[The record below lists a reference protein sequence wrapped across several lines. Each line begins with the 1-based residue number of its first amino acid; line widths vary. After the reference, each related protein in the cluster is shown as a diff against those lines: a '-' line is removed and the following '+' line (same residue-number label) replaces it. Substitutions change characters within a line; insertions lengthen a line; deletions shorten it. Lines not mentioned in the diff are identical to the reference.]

1 MTNWVIDPQK
11 IGVEV
16 ELLAPEGSDRK
27 LLAEAI
33 AAEVN
38 GHVRAF
44 FHLDSEPSKVKGKPI
59 FYHLTQA
66 FEVLGENGQAIAHC
80 LDDITIQNSLEKKT
94 KPKSGWYRILSDDV
108 RFLRLT
114 MQHADASDPIEQ
126 SLQKL
131 AELFGVEADAS
142 ESGVYRV
149 ADNTGASIALAAPLP
164 GERERPCELVTMPLS
179 IDDTDS
185 LSMLLNCAQKLQF
198 QIPEEG
204 ATHLHF
210 DGESFTSVKT
220 FIKTARF
227 LQEYRLVLRRLL
239 GTNLNC
245 RRISDWP
252 KEFSEIIESDALQDL
267 DWQEF
272 RKRLSKTSI
281 NKYCDFNLR
290 NLIYDIPNK
299 HTLEIRI
306 LPSTLDSDYIYRA
319 VRLFKAIFAYL
330 STVEMVPYV
339 TAREPTLERLGGL
352 LDKLALEGSD
362 KSTWRE
368 GYQSRSQSSYSV
380 VSSA

>member
-1 MTNWVIDPQK
+1 MGDKLIDPKK

-16 ELLAPEGSDRK
+16 ELLAPQGSDRK
-27 LLAEAI
+27 QLADAI

-38 GHVRAF
+38 GSVRAF
-44 FHLDSEPSKVKGKPI
+44 FHLDSEPSKVMGKPV

-66 FEVLGENGQAIAHC
+66 FEVLDESGQPLAHC
-80 LDDITIQNSLEKKT
+80 LDDITIQNSLKKKT
-94 KPKSGWYRILSDDV
+94 KPKDGWYRILSDDV

-114 MQHADASDPIEQ
+114 MQHADAGEAIEQ

-131 AELFGVEADAS
+131 AELFGVAADAS
-142 ESGVYRV
+142 EGGVYRV

-179 IDDTDS
+179 TDDTES
-185 LSMLLNCAQKLQF
+185 LSMLLSCAKESQF

-210 DGESFTSVKT
+210 DGKPFAEVTT

-239 GTNLNC
+239 GTNFNC
-245 RRISDWP
+245 RRIGDWSNDFLELI
-252 KEFSEIIESDALQDL
+252 KTDDLNGL
-267 DWQEF
+267 DWQEY

-290 NLIYDIPNK
+290 NLIYDIPDK

-306 LPSTLDSDYIYRA
+306 LPSTLDSDYIYRS

-330 STVEMVPYV
+330 STVEMIPYLKV
-339 TAREPTLERLGGL
+339 SEPSLGRLEYFF
-352 LDKLALEGSD
+352 DKLALASNDESI
-362 KSTWRE
+362 WRE
-368 GYQSRSQSSYSV
+368 DYQSRFQ
-380 VSSA
+380 

>member
-1 MTNWVIDPQK
+1 MIDPQK

-16 ELLAPEGSDRK
+16 ELLAPKGSDRK
-27 LLAEAI
+27 QLAEAI
-33 AAEVN
+33 AAEDK
-38 GHVRAF
+38 GCVRAF

-66 FEVLGENGQAIAHC
+66 FEVLDKTNQPVAHC
-80 LDDITIQNSLEKKT
+80 LDDITIQNALEKTT
-94 KPKSGWYRILSDDV
+94 KPRKGWYRILSDDV

-114 MQHADASDPIEQ
+114 MQHANAGDPIEQ
-126 SLQKL
+126 SLKKL
-131 AELFGVEADAS
+131 AELFGVEAEAS
-142 ESGVYRV
+142 EGGVYRV

-179 IDDTDS
+179 IDDTES
-185 LSMLLNCAQKLQF
+185 LTMLLNCAQQLQF

-210 DGESFTSVKT
+210 DGKPFAEVST
-220 FIKTARF
+220 FIKAARF

-245 RRISDWP
+245 RRIGDWP
-252 KEFSEIIESDALQDL
+252 NEFLALIKTDELQDC

-306 LPSTLDSDYIYRA
+306 FPSTLDSEYIYRA
-319 VRLFKAIFAYL
+319 VRIFRAIFAYL
-330 STVEMVPYV
+330 STLPRVPYV
-339 TAREPTLERLGGL
+339 TAREPDLESVEGL
-352 LDKLALEGSD
+352 FEKLALTSNDED
-362 KSTWRE
+362 VWRE
-368 GYQSRSQSSYSV
+368 EYLGRHQSS
-380 VSSA
+380 